1 MVHSLRRNIRCDVN
15 TATCTTHISMDSNVV
30 FMNMFVANQGD
41 VAAVFNQGEN
51 NTARMSREQAQR
63 RFELIGMLLHGKVTS
78 ILQ

>member
-1 MVHSLRRNIRCDVN
+1 
-15 TATCTTHISMDSNVV
+15 MDSNVV
-30 FMNMFVANQGD
+30 FMNIFVANQGD

-63 RFELIGMLLHGKVTS
+63 RFDLMGMLLHGEVTS